1 MSVKENLEQIKE
13 RIAAAAQKAG
23 RDPGEVTLVAVTK
36 TFGPEA
42 IEEAIAAGITIIG
55 ENRVQEARAKH
66 AVIGDRVT
74 WHLVGHLQTNKVK
87 DALKIFSLIHSL
99 DSRHLAEE
107 IEKRSEKRVDCL
119 IEVNTS
125 GEETKFGLRPEAVF
139 DFSEVLKEF
148 RHINLL
154 GLMTIG
160 PGFAVTDPE
169 ASRPCFKLLRDLRDE
184 LAQKLDQPMPVLS
197 MGMSADFEVAV
208 EEGSTLIRV
217 GTALFGAR
225 GEHV

>member
-1 MSVKENLEQIKE
+1 MKDNLARING

-23 RDPGEVTLVAVTK
+23 RDPAEVTLVAVTK

-42 IEEAIAAGITIIG
+42 IEEAIAAGITVIG
-55 ENRVQEARAKH
+55 ENRVQEARVKH

-87 DALKIFSLIHSL
+87 DALRIFSLIHSL
-99 DSRHLAEE
+99 DSQHLAEE
-107 IEKRSEKRVDCL
+107 IVKRSDKRVDCL

-125 GEETKFGLRPEAVF
+125 DEETKFGLRPEAVF
-139 DFSEVLKEF
+139 DFPEVLNGLGK
-148 RHINLL
+148 INLL

-169 ASRPCFKLLRDLRDE
+169 ASRPCFKLLRELRDE
-184 LAQKLDQPMPVLS
+184 LAQKLDQPLPILS

-208 EEGSTLIRV
+208 EEGSTLVRV
-217 GTALFGAR
+217 GTALFGTR

>member
-1 MSVKENLEQIKE
+1 MSVKENLAQING

-23 RDPGEVTLVAVTK
+23 RDPAEVSLVAVTK

-66 AVIGDRVT
+66 AVIGDRVA

-87 DALKIFSLIHSL
+87 DALKIFSLIHGL

-107 IEKRSEKRVDCL
+107 IEKRTPNQVDCL

-125 GEETKFGLRPEAVF
+125 GEDTKFGLCPETVF
-139 DFSEVLKEF
+139 DFSETLKDL
-148 RHINLL
+148 RKINLL

-184 LAQKLDQPMPVLS
+184 LAQKLDQPLPVLS

-208 EEGSTLIRV
+208 EEGSTMVRI

-225 GEHV
+225 GKHV